1 LIRQEGGEVID
12 EGEFTRQVEAAVKA
26 VVEKQLAAGIDI
38 GNDGEEPR
46 PGFAGYVTQRM
57 KGFGGSN
64 SRLSPKRRKMAAES
78 PEFLRFANLGACVL
92 SRV

>member
-1 LIRQEGGEVID
+1 LIRQERGEVID

-26 VVEKQLAAGIDI
+26 VVEKQLVAGIDI

-57 KGFGGSN
+57 KGFGG
-64 SRLSPKRRKMAAES
+64 AGT
-78 PEFLRFANLGACVL
+78 FQG
-92 SRV
+92 